1 MSRHTE
7 YATPCPAGLKRD
19 NKSFFSSSTSKDIS
33 DFDDEFG
40 LYNDDTAAIDFTTD
54 FRALP
59 LTRAKPRRA
68 GRANKAFD
76 IHEDGSAA
84 VATNKGGENAARPT
98 RFKPAITKS
107 SSILAQPAQRF
118 PRPRVSFAAA
128 ATTPQKTEEDRVG
141 GKDIS
146 TRHASPLVNKQM
158 SKVKEQQKPFVAD
171 PLKKSTRRGTIYIP
185 PEDTTMPSV
194 FMGIFSPVKSLNP
207 PQEKANVSGDIEMS
221 SLESRIARKR
231 QSRKSLAVAPRRGAL
246 QPCLKAVQESAV
258 KHDRPGQNGGKEN
271 IPPGGLSIK
280 TDRTKGADFPVFDV
294 PLIEKRKK
302 PVSVTEPVKRTP
314 PAVKNGS
321 KTKSEVREN
330 PPATKRRVLSNK
342 PNLAVN
348 VQPVLREKD
357 NVKPKVTTKA
367 SQDSVPRVS
376 SSPQI
381 SQRQVTQNAPSKL
394 RVPHIP
400 ALTIDQKYPILTEDI
415 SNPAMYEENWLAHQ
429 EAAITQLVNGLFDSA
444 RGGPGLRDSDVLRH
458 DLLGIYHETSFSLL
472 YKRVQ
477 ASLLYGALSIPR
489 DILARGNRLK
499 DDIGRKRAFLNL
511 WMETYDLS
519 ALRTAAETVIGRKIL
534 VGNRATRASES
545 PSSAAQRNE
554 RHFRRTLETFLE
566 TFILRNEDASTG
578 TPSHDGGDTGTPG
591 WGYRKTLLRS
601 IMMIVLLD
609 RSRINPDTSLPRCLF
624 IPSSKYKSSAA
635 VLQALGTMLLPAVGD
650 ITRPLNHLDCQVNYK
665 QHPLQEYTYR
675 INNLAVDL
683 RDGILLTRLVE
694 LLLYPSAST
703 LLSQQHD
710 PDATATLAMPTGEIL
725 SLAQGGEDWPLS
737 QHLKLPCIGRAT
749 KVFNVQVALSAL
761 AGVMGVGV
769 IAKDIRAED
778 IVNGYREKTI
788 ALLWGLVGKW
798 GLPGLVDW
806 EDVRKEIRRLQRR
819 IYSQTNNREL
829 DEEEEDE
836 EEEDFEEEYQRHSF
850 LLKKWASCL
859 ARLKGIRL
867 DNLTTSFADGKIFES
882 IVDEYEGYIVQGK
895 GFTGS
900 ITPNSGAKG
909 TLDMRLRSLGCS
921 TQFAS
926 LVTPNSIHSP
936 SSGTCTGTSSR
947 IFDRDFTLAALA
959 FLACRLLSA
968 SKRARAAVVI
978 QAAWRRVYARRQ
990 LQKQT
995 LARSVASECMAAVQA
1010 RDELLWAK
1018 GVIVRWWRG
1027 VKVKKSRNAKRG
1039 VDGARKS
1046 RAGKGM
1052 MMGISRPSARD
1063 AGSRGGVG
1071 ARVGFSREVEID
1083 DGQMGRLKGDSYVSV
1098 ESDLWLGL

>member
-19 NKSFFSSSTSKDIS
+19 NKSFFSSSSKNIS

-54 FRALP
+54 FRAP

-84 VATNKGGENAARPT
+84 GATNKGGENASRPT
-98 RFKPAITKS
+98 RFKPAISKS

-128 ATTPQKTEEDRVG
+128 ATTPQKMDEDTVAR
-141 GKDIS
+141 KDFS
-146 TRHASPLVNKQM
+146 ARQASPLVNKHV
-158 SKVKEQQKPFVAD
+158 SKVKELQKPFVAD

-194 FMGIFSPVKSLNP
+194 FMGIFSPVKALNP
-207 PQEKANVSGDIEMS
+207 PQEKASISGDSEMG

-231 QSRKSLAVAPRRGAL
+231 PSRKSLAVAPRRGAL

-258 KHDRPGQNGGKEN
+258 NHDRPGQNGGKEN
-271 IPPGGLSIK
+271 IPPGGLSVK
-280 TDRTKGADFPVFDV
+280 ADKTKGIDFPVFDV

-302 PVSVTEPVKRTP
+302 PVSITEPVKRTP
-314 PAVKNGS
+314 PAVKSVLKTGS
-321 KTKSEVREN
+321 EIREN

-342 PNLAVN
+342 PNLAIN
-348 VQPVLREKD
+348 IQPVLREKD
-357 NVKPKVTTKA
+357 NVKSKVTTNA
-367 SQDSVPRVS
+367 SRDSVARA
-376 SSPQI
+376 SSPRI
-381 SQRQVTQNAPSKL
+381 SQRRVTQNAPSKL

-400 ALTIDQKYPILTEDI
+400 SLTIDQKYPILTENI

-429 EAAITQLVNGLFDSA
+429 EVAITQLVNGLFDSA
-444 RGGPGLRDSDVLRH
+444 RGGPGLHDSDVLRH
-458 DLLGIYHETSFSLL
+458 DLLGIYQETSFSLL

-477 ASLLYGALSIPR
+477 ASLLYGALGIPK
-489 DILARGNRLK
+489 DVLARGNRLK
-499 DDIGRKRAFLNL
+499 DDIGRKRSFLNL

-519 ALRTAAETVIGRKIL
+519 ALRAAAETVIGRKIL
-534 VGNRATRASES
+534 IGNRTARASES
-545 PSSAAQRNE
+545 PNSTAQRNE

-650 ITRPLNHLDCQVNYK
+650 ITRPLNHLDCQVKYK
-665 QHPLQEYTYR
+665 QHPLQEYNYR

-725 SLAQGGEDWPLS
+725 SLAQGEEDWPLS

-749 KVFNVQVALSAL
+749 KLFNVQVALSAL

-778 IVNGYREKTI
+778 IVDGYREKTI

-806 EDVRKEIRRLQRR
+806 EDVRKEIRRLQKR
-819 IYSQTNNREL
+819 IYSRTNNREQE
-829 DEEEEDE
+829 DEEEDE

-859 ARLKGIRL
+859 AKLKGIRL
-867 DNLTTSFADGKIFES
+867 DNLTTSFADGKLFES
-882 IVDEYEGYIVQGK
+882 IVDEYEGYIVGGK
-895 GFTGS
+895 GFNGTIS
-900 ITPNSGAKG
+900 PDTGAKG

-926 LVTPNSIHSP
+926 LVTPNTIRSP
-936 SSGTCTGTSSR
+936 SSSTSSR

-978 QAAWRRVYARRQ
+978 QATWRRIYARRQ

-995 LARSVASECMAAVQA
+995 LAKSVAAECMAAVQA

-1018 GVIVRWWRG
+1018 GVIVRWWRS
-1027 VKVKKSRNAKRG
+1027 VKVKRGKNAKRKAGG
-1039 VDGARKS
+1039 VSVGKS
-1046 RAGKGM
+1046 RAGKGKG
-1052 MMGISRPSARD
+1052 MMGIARPPRARNASSRREV
-1063 AGSRGGVG
+1063 GS
-1071 ARVGFSREVEID
+1071 RVGFSQDVDMD
-1083 DGQMGRLKGDSYVSV
+1083 DGQTGRLKGDSYVSV
-1098 ESDLWLGL
+1098 ESDLWVGL